1 MHFQGARRHLCH
13 RQRLRLGRYS
23 GSRGSPSPS
32 ASSTT
37 PPRLILRLEGLAV
50 TFGIINYSASA
61 DTPARGARRH
71 LRLHLRRLSRRYFGL
86 RGSPGS
92 SASPPTSP
100 SPLLRLE
107 GFAGTFGFTFDISLT
122 ATSAQRARPLIIT
135 FNGSRC
141 MTTAS
146 PSTTTTTTS
155 TFMSSTSTNST
166 TCKAYLMSTNQ
177 EGLEVYRRTGP
188 S

>member
-1 MHFQGARRHLCH
+1 
-13 RQRLRLGRYS
+13 
-23 GSRGSPSPS
+23 
-32 ASSTT
+32 
-37 PPRLILRLEGLAV
+37 
-50 TFGIINYSASA
+50 
-61 DTPARGARRH
+61 
-71 LRLHLRRLSRRYFGL
+71 
-86 RGSPGS
+86 
-92 SASPPTSP
+92 
-100 SPLLRLE
+100 
-107 GFAGTFGFTFDISLT
+107 
-122 ATSAQRARPLIIT
+122 
-135 FNGSRC
+135 